1 MKLYTSMGPNPRFV
15 QMFIAEKGLN
25 IEEQAVDLMSGENR
39 QDAYLAKNP
48 AGQIPALELDNGTI
62 ISETTAICEYI
73 EETSP
78 TTPLVGTTAEERAE
92 TRMWT
97 RRIDL
102 KICEPLGTGFRS
114 AEGAPIFQDRMRLVP
129 EGADSLKAIAQD
141 GVTWLNE
148 QLEGKEF
155 IAGDRLTMADLKLF
169 CFLDF
174 GNSVGQPLDP
184 ENANVLAWYERIKQ
198 RPSAG

>member
-39 QDAYLAKNP
+39 QDAYLTKNP

-62 ISETTAICEYI
+62 ISETIAICEYL

-78 TTPLVGTTAEERAE
+78 GTPLVGTTAEERAE

-129 EGADSLKAIAQD
+129 EGADTLKAIAQD
-141 GVTWLNE
+141 GVKWLDQ

-184 ENANVLAWYERIKQ
+184 ANANIQAWYERIKQ